1 MSLVWHIFQR
11 ELFSY
16 LRSYLGYIILSS
28 ILLVN
33 GLLFNGYAMGDQARL
48 SYEVLRLFFYFSSG
62 TVMIAGILIS
72 MRLFAE
78 ERQTGTLLLLQTAPI
93 PEWKLVLGKFLGA
106 YFFLLLLILLSGYMP
121 LLVMVHGK
129 VTLGHLLTGYLGL
142 ALLGATSIAIGIFAS
157 SIAPSQLISAVVGS
171 AIVVCLLVL
180 WMVARKVGGD
190 FGDFLS
196 YLSLWDKHFQP
207 FSRGILKFSGIVYYT
222 SLTYIFLVGAT
233 LMLGAQR
240 WKS

>member
-1 MSLVWHIFQR
+1 MRLVWHIFQH

-78 ERQTGTLLLLQTAPI
+78 ERQIGTLLLLQTAPI

-106 YFFLLLLILLSGYMP
+106 YVFLLLLILLSGYMP

-129 VTLGHLLTGYLGL
+129 VTIGHLLAGYLGL
-142 ALLGATSIAIGIFAS
+142 ALLGGTSIAIGTFAS
-157 SIAPSQLISAVVGS
+157 SIAPNQLISAVVGS
-171 AIVVCLLVL
+171 AILVCLLVL

-207 FSRGILKFSGIVYYT
+207 FSRGILKFSGVLYYVT
-222 SLTYIFLVGAT
+222 LTYIFLAAT
-233 LMLGAQR
+233 TQIAG
-240 WKS
+240 

>member
-1 MSLVWHIFQR
+1 MSSVWHIFCR
-11 ELFSY
+11 EFFSY
-16 LRSYLGYIILSS
+16 LRSYLGYIILAA

-33 GLLFNGYAMGDQARL
+33 GLLFNGYAMGDQARH

-62 TVMIAGILIS
+62 TVMIAGILVS

-78 ERQTGTLLLLQTAPI
+78 ERQTGTLLLLQIAPI

-142 ALLGATSIAIGIFAS
+142 TLLGATSVAIGTFAS
-157 SIAPSQLISAVVGS
+157 SIAPNQLISAVVGS
-171 AIVVCLLVL
+171 AIMVSLLVL
-180 WMVARKVGGD
+180 WMVAKKVGGD

-207 FSRGILKFSGIVYYT
+207 FSRGILKVSGVLYYAT
-222 SLTYIFLVGAT
+222 LTYLFLAAT
-233 LMLGAQR
+233 THMLGAQR